1 MAWRPNENLLDGEL
15 SNRIPGKVTVWMR
28 FFRRRKQPL
37 RVALD
42 LAGDFHEDIRG
53 SDIVLKGDAP
63 TDKNISLER
72 DGTYMDGFDPMQRG
86 TVGDMT
92 TGFPLGLWT
101 EELARRLKT
110 QLEIN
115 WQENGLTGTELE
127 DRRRDVAAS
136 YAAKIAAGEL
146 YYPYVAYP
154 YLEWYSDNGRVVLEL
169 DPPNIT
175 VIRPGTPPTEKS
187 PQELA
192 RDRKSRAKSFGNFMH
207 EMVESSRGRTVRLPV
222 SSSEDEQPGCFAP
235 RRVCGHVDPRLS
247 ALP

>member
-15 SNRIPGKVTVWMR
+15 SNRIPGKVTGWMR

-37 RVALD
+37 RVAFD

-53 SDIVLKGDAP
+53 CDIVLKNDVP

-72 DGTYMDGFDPMQRG
+72 DGTYMEGFDPMQRG

-92 TGFPLGLWT
+92 AGFPLGPWT
-101 EELARRLKT
+101 EALAERLKT

-127 DRRRDVAAS
+127 ERRRDVAAS

-154 YLEWYSDNGRVVLEL
+154 YFEWYSENGRVVLEL
-169 DPPNIT
+169 DPSQIT
-175 VIRPGTPPTEKS
+175 VIRPETPPTEKS
-187 PQELA
+187 AQELA
-192 RDRKSRAKSFGNFMH
+192 QDRKNRAKSFGGFMQG
-207 EMVESSRGRTVRLPV
+207 MVEN
-222 SSSEDEQPGCFAP
+222 
-235 RRVCGHVDPRLS
+235 LS
-247 ALP
+247 KGKNGKVTGIVIGE